1 LRQANLRGLEMTRRE
16 FIQELIK
23 TGSAIIVGV
32 CWVAKKASPR
42 KFVRALRLRKYPGVL
57 KPLQDVNK
65 QSKWSG

>member
-1 LRQANLRGLEMTRRE
+1 MTRRK

-23 TGSAIIVGV
+23 GGAAIIVGV
-32 CWVAKKASPR
+32 CWIAKKASPR
-42 KFVRALRLRKYPGVL
+42 RFVWASRLKKYPGSL

>member
-1 LRQANLRGLEMTRRE
+1 MTRRK

-23 TGSAIIVGV
+23 AGSAIVIGV
-32 CWVAKKASPR
+32 CWLAEKASPR
-42 KFVRALRLRKYPGVL
+42 KFIRAVRLGKYPGSL